1 MTARL
6 METAPG
12 AETIKRWAAEHI
24 AIELGLLR
32 ECPYHGEPYRTQRE
46 TAARS
51 SYCAFATH
59 DPLLAIFRG
68 DAGELLAAVD
78 TAAGQYA
85 CACPT
90 CDRVRSE
97 PE

>member
-1 MTARL
+1 
-6 METAPG
+6 METAPN
-12 AETIKRWAAEHI
+12 AETLKRWAAEHI
-24 AIELGLLR
+24 ALELGLLC

-46 TAARS
+46 TAAHS

-68 DAGELLAAVD
+68 DAGELLAAVETVAEHYGRD
-78 TAAGQYA
+78 
-85 CACPT
+85 CPT
-90 CDRVRSE
+90 CERARAE